1 MTVRTLKQSYLVQ
14 VTGSFC
20 DIPSLLR
27 NRASCPFLCL
37 RQQVPKA
44 RYFDD
49 HIDVLPN
56 AWYQLI
62 HRPAMRGRSPLEGAA
77 RGFRQLTR
85 HQVGGQRCRAIQISA
100 TPTTE
105 SPVLSGDELSSAI
118 DASTGA
124 AGRFRSPACRKD
136 IFLINCDELDARFE
150 VLGAPYSLLSV
161 SLSASQ
167 KLYTRR
173 GTLVGVSGKA
183 ENVRQR
189 RGSCDGTSANSWFR
203 HNQHSLCWNLFEEPS
218 SAYRFY
224 TNGSPQRRPSQ
235 L

>member
-1 MTVRTLKQSYLVQ
+1 LSSSAISARALKFFTTLLSHRTCPVGGVGSTTSSQGASLCRRSEQQPTMAVSGLTGIRLKIRLEYDRSDIETILQ

-85 HQVGGQRCRAIQISA
+85 HQVGGQRRRAIQISA

-136 IFLINCDELDARFE
+136 IF
-150 VLGAPYSLLSV
+150 
-161 SLSASQ
+161 
-167 KLYTRR
+167 
-173 GTLVGVSGKA
+173 
-183 ENVRQR
+183 
-189 RGSCDGTSANSWFR
+189 
-203 HNQHSLCWNLFEEPS
+203 
-218 SAYRFY
+218 
-224 TNGSPQRRPSQ
+224 
-235 L
+235 